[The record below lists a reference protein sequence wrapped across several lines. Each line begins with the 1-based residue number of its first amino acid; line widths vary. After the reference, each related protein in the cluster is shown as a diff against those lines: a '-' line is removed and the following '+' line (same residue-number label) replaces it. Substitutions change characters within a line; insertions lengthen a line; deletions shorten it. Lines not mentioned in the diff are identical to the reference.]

1 MTSRPGTA
9 RSRNSAETR
18 AAILEAA
25 RRQFTQSSYDCV
37 GVRDLAAEVGVDKA
51 LVNRYF
57 GSKEELFKDVIEGIT
72 SPQEITGSLEQIG
85 EQIASDIVAR
95 LADNHDLDGL
105 SLLLRSI
112 SSPAASQMV
121 REALISKRIEPLA
134 KALGGEEAEMRA
146 GLAVALALG
155 AAVLARLVSTPGFRE
170 PDPKR
175 LEARMA
181 AILQATLAP

>member
-1 MTSRPGTA
+1 
-9 RSRNSAETR
+9 
-18 AAILEAA
+18 
-25 RRQFTQSSYDCV
+25 
-37 GVRDLAAEVGVDKA
+37 
-51 LVNRYF
+51 
-57 GSKEELFKDVIEGIT
+57 
-72 SPQEITGSLEQIG
+72 
-85 EQIASDIVAR
+85 
-95 LADNHDLDGL
+95 
-105 SLLLRSI
+105 
-112 SSPAASQMV
+112 MV